1 MSRLLALL
9 AALGFLGACE
19 SAYPE
24 VVVVNRTAEAVQL
37 RKVTFSGCEWTG
49 VLAYGASTPV
59 GRCLPGEDRVH
70 FEKLDAAAWAL
81 KQAEDGTIDGLAR
94 TGCDGGVC
102 VPSGDGGHLEPL
114 WFAYQT
120 RALHA
125 VGTGAFRVI
134 EITLDGIE
142 QDFSVP
148 GPYGH

>member
-1 MSRLLALL
+1 MTRWLPLL
-9 AALGFLGACE
+9 AALGLLGACE

-24 VVVVNRTAEAVQL
+24 VVVVNRTAEQVQL

-49 VLAYGASTPV
+49 VLAYGASTSV
-59 GRCLPGEDRVH
+59 GRCLPGKDRVH
-70 FEKLDAAAWAL
+70 FEKFDAAAWAL
-81 KQAEDGTIDGLAR
+81 EQAEDGTVDGLASTR
-94 TGCDGGVC
+94 CDGGLC

-120 RALHA
+120 LESHS
-125 VGTGAFRVI
+125 VSQGSFRVI
-134 EITLDGIE
+134 EITLDGVE